1 DQSVLGRLFVTTF
14 VNPARRRRWRR
25 VIAPTAVL
33 ALGAG
38 LLGAPPA
45 VGATTAAEPTHTI
58 SQVQGT
64 GDATPLAGQSVTVT
78 GVVTAAYPTG
88 GFRGFYLQEAGS
100 GGTSDEDRT
109 ASAGVF
115 VYAPDLGAD
124 AYPQP
129 GDHVAVSGE
138 AGEFNGLTQIRLAD
152 DGLAA
157 EPGAVEPIDP
167 TPLAFPLAEGAREA
181 YEGMLVEPAGRWTVT
196 DNYQVGRYG
205 EIGLAA
211 GAQPLRQATDVA
223 APGPDAD
230 AVEAANR
237 DRAVT
242 LDDGSSADYT
252 GSASH
257 VAVPWLTLAAPVTV
271 GARATLAEPGV
282 PGHRHGGRRF
292 QPTRPLTGDDED
304 LPATFGDVRTPEP
317 DPVGGDLTFATFN
330 VL

>member
-1 DQSVLGRLFVTTF
+1 RSFREGDHPPQLREHVSVMGEPSPNRDPKFSSPPVPALRLAAVDQSVLGRLFVNTF

-115 VYAPDLGAD
+115 VYAPDRGAD

-181 YEGMLVEPAGRWTVT
+181 YEGMLVEPAGR
-196 DNYQVGRYG
+196 
-205 EIGLAA
+205 
-211 GAQPLRQATDVA
+211 
-223 APGPDAD
+223 
-230 AVEAANR
+230 
-237 DRAVT
+237 
-242 LDDGSSADYT
+242 
-252 GSASH
+252 
-257 VAVPWLTLAAPVTV
+257 
-271 GARATLAEPGV
+271 
-282 PGHRHGGRRF
+282 
-292 QPTRPLTGDDED
+292 
-304 LPATFGDVRTPEP
+304 
-317 DPVGGDLTFATFN
+317 
-330 VL
+330 